1 MGEVAFAVWPKQ
13 RLSALVADEVGS
25 FVTNPLSSQGTTL
38 WLNFD
43 AGRNGS
49 VRVEVVGVEERSLAE
64 CDTLFGDRLSKQ
76 VTWKGRPDLGIDPG
90 ESFRLRFR
98 LRGAKLFA
106 FEMR

>member
-1 MGEVAFAVWPKQ
+1 M
-13 RLSALVADEVGS
+13 ADEEGT
-25 FVTNPLSSQGTTL
+25 FVTNPLSSRGKTL

-49 VRVEVVGVEERSLAE
+49 VRVEVVGVDGRSLAE
-64 CDTLFGDRLSKQ
+64 CDILSGDRLSQQ

-90 ESFRLRFR
+90 QAFRLRFQ
-98 LRGAKLFA
+98 LRGARLFA